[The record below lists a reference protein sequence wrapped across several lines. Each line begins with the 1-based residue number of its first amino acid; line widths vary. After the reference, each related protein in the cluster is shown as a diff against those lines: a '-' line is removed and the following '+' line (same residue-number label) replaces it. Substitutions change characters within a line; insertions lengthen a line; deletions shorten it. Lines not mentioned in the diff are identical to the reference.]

1 VITKYLFILERRRFM
16 AKSNGLLS
24 KIGGFFKKFPL
35 EILFYIL
42 LVFKITVFCTMLKSN
57 SGMEL
62 NLGFVYGLIDYKII
76 YLLFPLIFISF
87 GFLFKRWGKFIYLYI
102 VDLGISALLIFD
114 LLYYRLYGTFPSIK
128 FLIYP
133 DLFNPLNKD
142 LIFFRSRMLLFIIDL
157 VLLPILYILFR
168 KYTKDWYFG
177 KVKYRVIAFLL
188 TFLVPSGCV
197 LGKYYL
203 YDVKDITNGEKG
215 FLRVAWT
222 PTSGIF
228 RATPL
233 GYHFFDI
240 YKTLVLDKD
249 IKLSNEEKQEVKN
262 WLDANY
268 ENLPDNQYKGE
279 LKGKNLVVLQIES
292 LEDFVINKKIDG
304 QEITP
309 TLNSI
314 LKNSY
319 YFPNIYEENLTGF
332 SSDADLMVN
341 TGMLPITN
349 TATSFAYPSRTL
361 TTLPSIL
368 EKNGYTTVSAHPEVA
383 GSWNWGEVHHSL
395 LKFQNS
401 YTLYDFNEDEI
412 IGLGI
417 SDKSYLT
424 QLATKAGDLKQPF
437 YLFTVTLTN
446 HGPFEIDDAHTTIK
460 IPSEIEGTLIG
471 QYFKT
476 VRYTDEAIKMFMDK
490 LKEEGRFDDTVFVIY
505 GDHAGPN
512 KYYKEQ
518 LKDVNFDGN
527 YWKLNE
533 KKVPLIIYNPSI
545 QGKTIETKG
554 GLIDVMPTVSYLLG
568 INDSSLRN
576 VIGRNLLNTNRN
588 IVALPEGEV
597 AGEAKSQDELNHVK
611 QSYDISTKIIRSDY
625 FKNN

>member
-1 VITKYLFILERRRFM
+1 MDIFDHIFSSRRFM

-568 INDSSLRN
+568 VNDGSLRN

-588 IVALPEGEV
+588 IVALPGGEV
-597 AGEAKSQDELNHVK
+597 VGEAKSQDELNHVK

>member
-1 VITKYLFILERRRFM
+1 MKENFKKIVLNNWLFILM
-16 AKSNGLLS
+16 IIILQVKSMLLLS
-24 KIGGFFKKFPL
+24 MLRTTNSSSINFSTMYFGTPAIGSHLFII
-35 EILFYIL
+35 ILIL
-42 LVFKITVFCTMLKSN
+42 
-57 SGMEL
+57 
-62 NLGFVYGLIDYKII
+62 
-76 YLLFPLIFISF
+76 SF
-87 GFLFKRWGKFIYLYI
+87 MYLFKYRGKTW
-102 VDLGISALLIFD
+102 VALI
-114 LLYYRLYGTFPSIK
+114 I
-128 FLIYP
+128 
-133 DLFNPLNKD
+133 D
-142 LIFFRSRMLLFIIDL
+142 LIITLLFISDIWYYRNNGTFLSIRHLLHPEIFNPTGKSLFNFKSVDLLFFIDF
-157 VLLPILYILFR
+157 IFFFALFKFDKIR
-168 KYTKDWYFG
+168 KYKDNS
-177 KVKYRVIAFLL
+177 K
-188 TFLVPSGCV
+188 
-197 LGKYYL
+197 LGKRILKTAIIFLISSLIIFSYHYTI
-203 YDVKDITNGEKG
+203 DVKGNVPGKS
-215 FLRVAWT
+215 FLSLSWAPFQT
-222 PTSGIF
+222 ISDMS
-228 RATPL
+228 PL
-233 GYHFFDI
+233 GYHGFDLS
-240 YKTLVLDKD
+240 YFPGNNKQ
-249 IKLSNEEKQEVKN
+249 LSNSDVAEVET
-262 WLDANY
+262 WLNNNKEDI
-268 ENLPDNQYKGE
+268 PDNEYFE
-279 LKGKNLVVLQIES
+279 LLKGKNLIAIQVES
-292 LEDFVINKKIDG
+292 LENFVINQKVYG

-309 TLNSI
+309 TLNKLLS
-314 LKNSY
+314 NSL
-319 YFPNIYEENLTGF
+319 YFDNIYEQNNSGT

-349 TATSFAYPSRTL
+349 AATSFAYPSRTL

-424 QLATKAGDLKQPF
+424 QLATKAGNLKQPF

-527 YWKLNE
+527 YWKLDE

-568 INDSSLRN
+568 VNDGSLRN

-588 IVALPEGEV
+588 IVALPGGEV

-625 FKNN
+625 FKNS

>member
-1 VITKYLFILERRRFM
+1 MDIFDHIFSSRRFM

-142 LIFFRSRMLLFIIDL
+142 LIFFRSRMILFIIDL

>member
-1 VITKYLFILERRRFM
+1 MDIFDHIFSSRRFM

-177 KVKYRVIAFLL
+177 KAKYRVIAFLL

-527 YWKLNE
+527 YWKLDE

-568 INDSSLRN
+568 INDSGLRN

>member
-1 VITKYLFILERRRFM
+1 MDIFDHIFSSRRFM

-424 QLATKAGDLKQPF
+424 QLATKAGNLKQPF

-512 KYYKEQ
+512 KYYKDQ

-568 INDSSLRN
+568 INDSGLRN

-611 QSYDISTKIIRSDY
+611 QSYDMSTKIIRSDY

>member
-1 VITKYLFILERRRFM
+1 MDIFDHIFSSRRFM

-568 INDSSLRN
+568 INDGGLRN

>member
-1 VITKYLFILERRRFM
+1 MDIFDHIFSSRRFM
-16 AKSNGLLS
+16 AISNGLLS

-177 KVKYRVIAFLL
+177 KVKYRIIAFLL

-568 INDSSLRN
+568 VNDGGLRN

-588 IVALPEGEV
+588 IVALPESEV

>member
-1 VITKYLFILERRRFM
+1 MDIFDHIFSSRRFM

-24 KIGGFFKKFPL
+24 KIGGFFKKFLL

-568 INDSSLRN
+568 VNDGSLRN

-588 IVALPEGEV
+588 IVALPGGEV

>member
-1 VITKYLFILERRRFM
+1 MDIFDHIFSSRRFM

-568 INDSSLRN
+568 INDGGLRN

-597 AGEAKSQDELNHVK
+597 VGEAKSQDQLNHVK

>member
-1 VITKYLFILERRRFM
+1 MDIFDHIFSSRRFM

-42 LVFKITVFCTMLKSN
+42 LLFKITVFCTMLKSN

-568 INDSSLRN
+568 INDGGLRN

>member
-1 VITKYLFILERRRFM
+1 MDIFDHIFSSRRFM

-424 QLATKAGDLKQPF
+424 QLATNAGDLKQPF

-568 INDSSLRN
+568 INDGGLRN

-597 AGEAKSQDELNHVK
+597 VGEAKSQDELNHVK

>member
-1 VITKYLFILERRRFM
+1 MDIFDHIFSSRRFM

-568 INDSSLRN
+568 INDGGLRN

-597 AGEAKSQDELNHVK
+597 VGEAKSQDELNHVK

>member
-1 VITKYLFILERRRFM
+1 MDIFDHIFSSRRFM

-168 KYTKDWYFG
+168 KYNKDWYFG

-568 INDSSLRN
+568 INDGGLRN

-597 AGEAKSQDELNHVK
+597 VGEAKSQDELNHVK

>member
-1 VITKYLFILERRRFM
+1 MDIFDHIFSSRRFM

-188 TFLVPSGCV
+188 TFLIPSGCV

-424 QLATKAGDLKQPF
+424 QLATKAGNLKQPF

-568 INDSSLRN
+568 VNDGSLRN

>member
-1 VITKYLFILERRRFM
+1 MDIFDHIFSSRRFM

-114 LLYYRLYGTFPSIK
+114 LLYYRLYGTFPSIQ

-512 KYYKEQ
+512 KYYKDQ

-568 INDSSLRN
+568 VNDGSLRN

>member
-1 VITKYLFILERRRFM
+1 MDIFDHIFSSRRFM

-142 LIFFRSRMLLFIIDL
+142 LIFFRSRMILFIIDL

-168 KYTKDWYFG
+168 KYNKDWYFG

-568 INDSSLRN
+568 INDGGLRN

-597 AGEAKSQDELNHVK
+597 VGEAKSQDELNHVK

>member
-1 VITKYLFILERRRFM
+1 M

-102 VDLGISALLIFD
+102 LDLGISALLIFD

-228 RATPL
+228 RSTPL

-490 LKEEGRFDDTVFVIY
+490 LKEEGRFEDTVFVIY

-568 INDSSLRN
+568 VNDGSLRN

-588 IVALPEGEV
+588 IVALPGGEV